1 MSSPAIKEIVRGIR
15 FDLDNAPAV
24 LQVFDDDRLP
34 DIRVAD
40 GYKGSRE
47 SYAKMLIS
55 LGTGYLVEALSNHF
69 LELQLKYGIHFD
81 ILRLQRRIL
90 TYDCLAAISYYW
102 LSENTV
108 ELPGVYKWQ
117 KRMAFR
123 LIAFFHNLRVT
134 SPREFNDAFDAVF
147 GLLVDQLAGRDD
159 YKDFGIGVDVD
170 QTWLAELEDRK
181 RKRPQTVCNE
191 KEQSR
196 EPAEPCSKKV
206 KPDSDAASASQSPE
220 DDAAALAR
228 AEEQALIDSWIRVRR
243 RRSVKNLTL
252 ETVRKPPTNGF
263 NTQSASSARL
273 LSASPA
279 HFGAQASLALVD
291 KGCADKTC

>member
-15 FDLDNAPAV
+15 FDLDNAPAA
-24 LQVFDDDRLP
+24 LQDFDNDRVP
-34 DIRVAD
+34 DICVAD

-47 SYAKMLIS
+47 NYAKMLIS
-55 LGTGYLVEALSNHF
+55 IGTGYLVEALSNHV

-159 YKDFGIGVDVD
+159 YKDFGIGVDAD
-170 QTWLAELEDRK
+170 QIWLAELEDRK
-181 RKRPQTVCNE
+181 RKRPETVCSE
-191 KEQSR
+191 KEQCQ
-196 EPAEPCSKKV
+196 EHAEPCSKKV
-206 KPDSDAASASQSPE
+206 KPDTDAAGVGRTPE
-220 DDAAALAR
+220 DDAAARAR
-228 AEEQALIDSWIRVRR
+228 AEEQALIESWIRVRR
-243 RRSVKNLTL
+243 RRTVKNLTL
-252 ETVRKPPTNGF
+252 ETVRKPPTNVF
-263 NTQSASSARL
+263 RKISSSSQTSA
-273 LSASPA
+273 
-279 HFGAQASLALVD
+279 
-291 KGCADKTC
+291 

>member
-24 LQVFDDDRLP
+24 LQEFDDDRVP
-34 DIRVAD
+34 DICVAD

-55 LGTGYLVEALSNHF
+55 LGTGYLVEALSNHV

-170 QTWLAELEDRK
+170 QTWLAELED
-181 RKRPQTVCNE
+181 Q
-191 KEQSR
+191 
-196 EPAEPCSKKV
+196 PAEPCSKKV

-228 AEEQALIDSWIRVRR
+228 SEEQALIDSWIRVRR

-252 ETVRKPPTNGF
+252 ETVRKPPTNVF
-263 NTQSASSARL
+263 HKIASSTQSSAQSKSNTQSASSARPL
-273 LSASPA
+273 AASLAHLGAHASPA
-279 HFGAQASLALVD
+279 PVD
-291 KGCADKTC
+291 KECADKIC